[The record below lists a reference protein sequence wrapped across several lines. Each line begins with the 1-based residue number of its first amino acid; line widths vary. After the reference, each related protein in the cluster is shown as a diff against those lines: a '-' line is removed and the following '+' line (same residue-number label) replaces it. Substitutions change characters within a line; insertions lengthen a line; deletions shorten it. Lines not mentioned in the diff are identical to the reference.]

1 MYIIEFLCLN
11 NSMFIYILA
20 IILFCVVWYL
30 IYNYDNADLSTE
42 EHNEQLREHNI
53 FSLFIMFIGG
63 FVLKHIIETVIVM
76 LLIYYLL

>member
-1 MYIIEFLCLN
+1 
-11 NSMFIYILA
+11 MFIYILA